1 MRCRGWQSLSICIF
15 RKPTPSQHTP
25 FPACHTYI
33 FPLPD
38 EIAQWLCQQ
47 DLHIHE
53 TIKGKPSSKKEM
65 MKNRT
70 KGERESLSNVTNIIN
85 LTIFKLWGGW
95 VGVNIFR
102 FFMISLLL
110 DGLLC
115 KWLRVRWIA
124 KGKNSQSDG
133 NKSGLTLKTG
143 RDWSCPKTDRQDTSQ
158 FINRKWIR

>member
-15 RKPTPSQHTP
+15 RKPTPSHHT
-25 FPACHTYI
+25 FSWLSYLYLSSSWWNCTMALPARPPHTWDY
-33 FPLPD
+33 
-38 EIAQWLCQQ
+38 
-47 DLHIHE
+47 
-53 TIKGKPSSKKEM
+53 KGSPQVKKEM

-95 VGVNIFR
+95 VGVKIFR